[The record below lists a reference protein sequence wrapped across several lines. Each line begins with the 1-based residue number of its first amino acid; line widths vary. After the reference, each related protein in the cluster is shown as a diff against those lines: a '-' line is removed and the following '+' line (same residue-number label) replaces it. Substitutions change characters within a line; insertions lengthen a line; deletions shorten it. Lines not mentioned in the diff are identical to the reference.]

1 MHHLLALFKDFITWY
16 LRTAASSDAAFSEF
30 LRSWFQT
37 ASVGAGW
44 RWSCCGCVIAQGFSE
59 SKPQIWLY
67 ESTTTFACCT
77 CLRFLAKV
85 SQGARE
91 GGSGG
96 GRRGGGTN
104 VNSCSQWVKGEKV
117 CSRESNSEGTTWLYL
132 YCSEKLSDP
141 TLDLMISTEMKLN
154 LRCVMLYL
162 ITGFA
167 TELHGFNQYEGLSVR
182 RFFFSTFKL

>member
-44 RWSCCGCVIAQGFSE
+44 RWSCCRCVIAQGFSE
-59 SKPQIWLY
+59 SKTPD
-67 ESTTTFACCT
+67 TTLWVNHNVRLLHLFEIPGQSIT
-77 CLRFLAKV
+77 
-85 SQGARE
+85 
-91 GGSGG
+91 GSGG
-96 GRRGGGTN
+96 GREGGGVTN

-154 LRCVMLYL
+154 LRCVMLNL